1 VAQQSAIICHTPEDA
16 AVVGEIAAYLEIN
29 CALTVSREV
38 ISHDDGQDL
47 IDAVEIGLSAD
58 IVLVALSPA
67 SVPNPW
73 KRERWEPVFL
83 RQPGVPG
90 TRLACLLLRECRF
103 PELFRRG
110 SFFDM
115 SGDLLS
121 GIRALKRWV
130 YGLSQAEAPIKGAG
144 QPVNGGNF
152 EALRRRIADRPGV
165 ETDLGLEEALAF
177 SEECR
182 EDFEGVFRIDCV
194 RRSRAGILG
203 DIAHALGL
211 RLPDSA
217 ERNRTALIGFCANR
231 RCLFLF
237 DHLAGEERDVAE
249 LGGKTSI
256 ILTES
261 ELPERRPL
269 DELERLFTHWP
280 RHPDDCLRTLGDAQ
294 SWLRSGEDRASMQLG
309 YALLALLKNFDRLAE
324 VCEILDLMAHAAHA
338 AGDLLT
344 AHRLAWE
351 QSTIR
356 QQWGETI
363 AIAEP
368 VVVPAATQLL
378 LEFEP

>member
-1 VAQQSAIICHTPEDA
+1 VAQRSAVICHAPEDVTA
-16 AVVGEIAAYLEIN
+16 VGEIAAYLEIN
-29 CALTVSREV
+29 CALTVSCEIRP
-38 ISHDDGQDL
+38 DL
-47 IDAVEIGLSAD
+47 IDAVEIALSAD

-67 SVPNPW
+67 SSPNPW

-83 RQPGVPG
+83 RQPGVLG

-115 SGDLLS
+115 SGDLL
-121 GIRALKRWV
+121 GGMRALKRWV

-144 QPVNGGNF
+144 QPVNGENF

-165 ETDLGLEEALAF
+165 ETDLDVEAALAF
-177 SEECR
+177 FEECR
-182 EDFEGVFRIDCV
+182 EDFEGVFRIDCA

-217 ERNRTALIGFCANR
+217 ERNRTTLAGFCANR

-237 DHLAGEERDVAE
+237 DHLAGEDRDVAE

-256 ILTES
+256 ILTQS

-294 SWLRSGEDRASMQLG
+294 SWLRSREDRASMQLG

-324 VCEILDLMAHAAHA
+324 ACEILDLMAHAARA
-338 AGDLLT
+338 TGDLLT

-356 QQWGETI
+356 QQWGETV
-363 AIAEP
+363 AMAEP

-378 LEFEP
+378 LEF

>member
-1 VAQQSAIICHTPEDA
+1 VALQSVIICHALEDT
-16 AVVGEIAAYLEIN
+16 AVVGEIAVYLEIN
-29 CALTVSREV
+29 CALTVSCEV
-38 ISHDDGQDL
+38 RPDL

-67 SVPNPW
+67 SAPNPW

-83 RQPGVPG
+83 RQPGLLG
-90 TRLACLLLRECRF
+90 TRIACLLLRECRF

-110 SFFDM
+110 SFFD
-115 SGDLLS
+115 LS
-121 GIRALKRWV
+121 ADSLNGMRAVKRWI
-130 YGLSQAEAPIKGAG
+130 YGLS

-152 EALRRRIADRPGV
+152 EPLRRRIADRPGV
-165 ETDLGLEEALAF
+165 ETDLGPEEALAF

-182 EDFEGVFRIDCV
+182 EDFEGVFRIDCA

-217 ERNRTALIGFCANR
+217 ERNRSTLAGFCANR

-237 DHLAGEERDVAE
+237 EHLAEEDRDVVE

-256 ILTES
+256 IFTES

-269 DELERLFTHWP
+269 EELERLFTHWP
-280 RHPDDCLRTLGDAQ
+280 RHPDDCLRALGDAQ
-294 SWLRSGEDRASMQLG
+294 SWLRTSMQLG
-309 YALLALLKNFDRLAE
+309 FAVLALLKNFDRLAE
-324 VCEILDLMAHAAHA
+324 ACETLDLMATVARAT
-338 AGDLLT
+338 GDLLT
-344 AHRLAWE
+344 AHRLVWE

-356 QQWGETI
+356 QQWGETV
-363 AIAEP
+363 AIPER
-368 VVVPAATQLL
+368 VVMPEAMQLL
-378 LEFEP
+378 LEFGG